1 MMHGQLDLDEDRSLL
16 AAIACGDRGAFQR
29 FYSRHA
35 GRVLGYVRQLTRNP
49 ALAEDI
55 TQEAFVAVWLKAGS
69 YQADRG
75 DPAGWLFTITRN
87 KLVDRWRRGDRDAE
101 VDGAPILDG
110 LADSPN
116 PIDVRVS
123 LRQAMSHLTDDQRR
137 MLEMAY
143 YGGLTYEETAD
154 ALRVPVGTL
163 KSRMRAALGQLRA
176 ILEGSA

>member
-1 MMHGQLDLDEDRSLL
+1 MMHGQVDHEEDRTLL
-16 AAIACGDRGAFQR
+16 AAIAIGDRGAFQQ

-55 TQEAFVAVWLKAGS
+55 TQEAFVAVWLKAAS

-87 KLVDRWRRGDRDAE
+87 KLVDKWRRGDRDAE
-101 VDGAPILDG
+101 TDGAPILAG
-110 LADSPN
+110 LADPPN

-163 KSRMRAALGQLRA
+163 KSRMRAALGQLRV
-176 ILEGSA
+176 ILEGST